1 MCYKSTSYVH
11 LKVLLISLMLAAC
24 GNPSVSV
31 SPAAIATESFPST
44 LTPRPKDTTSRI
56 DKILALHTER
66 ETFTGAVLV
75 ARNSEILLSQGYGWA
90 DRDNQIVNTPQTK
103 YRLGS
108 ITKQFTAMAILI
120 LQTQAK
126 LDVQEPICPYIP
138 ECPDSWQEITIH
150 HLLNHTSGIPDLTEF
165 PDFDT
170 FKARPSSPEQTI
182 ALFKNKTLDFQ
193 PGKRWSYSN
202 SGYILLGYIIEQV
215 SSQSYEMFLQ
225 ENIFDPL
232 QMTNTGYDHN
242 DSSLATG
249 YTGIG
254 SHWEKPEYIDM
265 TLPYA
270 AGGLYSTLEDLYRW
284 DQALYTEQLV
294 SQKSLDVLFTPYAK
308 TTMNGLG
315 YGYGWFVGKMNNHQ
329 TVSHGGGI
337 DGCITEIRRYLDD
350 KVTII
355 ILSNRQTTNVP
366 QIADQIASVVFEK

>member
-1 MCYKSTSYVH
+1 MCYKSTSYVR

-24 GNPSVSV
+24 GKPSVSV
-31 SPAAIATESFPST
+31 TPAAIATESFPPTST
-44 LTPRPKDTTSRI
+44 PQPKDTTSRI

-75 ARNSEILLSQGYGWA
+75 ARNGEILLGQGYGWA
-90 DRDNQIVNTPQTK
+90 DRENQIVNTSQTK

-120 LQTQAK
+120 LKTQGK

-138 ECPDSWQEITIH
+138 ECPASWHEITIH
-150 HLLNHTSGIPDLTEF
+150 HLLSHTSGIPDLTEF

-170 FKARPSSPEQTI
+170 FKARPSPPEQTI
-182 ALFKNKTLDFQ
+182 ELFKNKTLDFQ

-202 SGYILLGYIIEQV
+202 SGYILLGYIIEKV
-215 SSQSYEMFLQ
+215 SGQSYEMFLQ
-225 ENIFDPL
+225 KNIFNPL

-249 YTGIG
+249 YTGID

-270 AGGLYSTLEDLYRW
+270 AGGLYSTVEDLYRW
-284 DQALYTEQLV
+284 DQGLYTEQLMP
-294 SQKSLDVLFTPYAK
+294 QKSLDVMFTPYAK
-308 TTMNGLG
+308 MTMNGLG

-329 TVSHGGGI
+329 AVSHGGGI
-337 DGCITEIRRYLDD
+337 DGFTTEIRRYNDD

-355 ILSNRQTTNVP
+355 ILSNRQTTNVR